1 MPGCSSSPAPLI
13 LTELEAPRTTTTHTP
28 EETRAIARLRALGQ
42 GIKVFCPDQDKL
54 YCVPSASGD
63 GSAYQVQVS
72 GETLVCS
79 CPAGEH
85 DRACKHVGAVE
96 MFREAQEQLA
106 QATSLAVDIR
116 LHDQLE
122 RSLEDHLA
130 DL

>member
-1 MPGCSSSPAPLI
+1 M
-13 LTELEAPRTTTTHTP
+13 TTTTRTP
-28 EETRAIARLRALGQ
+28 EENRAISRLRALGQ
-42 GIKVFCPDQDKL
+42 GVKVFCLDQDKL

-72 GETLVCS
+72 GETMLCS

-85 DRACKHVGAVE
+85 DRYCKHVAAVE

-106 QATSLAVDIR
+106 QATSLAVDVR

-122 RSLEDHLA
+122 RSLEDQLA
-130 DL
+130 DLY